1 MTVKQLRAFVAVAQT
16 LSFAQAGER
25 LYMSQSALSL
35 SIKALE
41 DRLGGR
47 LFSRTTRA
55 VNLTPEGQ
63 ALLPLARRL
72 IADWDNAEDE
82 LRQRFT
88 LRRGRVSIAAMPS
101 FAGNRLPPMLMHF
114 RERYPA
120 IGITVHDVINEQVIE
135 MVRNRQVE
143 LGIAF
148 EPGSDTSLSFK
159 PLYLDRF
166 VAVVPETSPLAECE
180 EVSWE
185 DLLPYPFITL
195 QRPSSVRVML
205 EDSLSIGGQ
214 KLDVSMESHQLAT
227 VGRMVSS
234 GLGVSVMPALCI
246 QQMHELGARCIPLVN
261 PVIERS
267 IGILTKADHE
277 LSVAAQALADILG
290 QLDTQT
296 SQQ

>member
-1 MTVKQLRAFVAVAQT
+1 MTIKQLRAFFAVAQT

-47 LFSRTTRA
+47 LFSRTTRS
-55 VNLTPEGQ
+55 VSLTPEGE

-101 FAGNRLPPMLMHF
+101 FAGNRLSPMLMHF

-148 EPGSDTSLSFK
+148 EPGGDPSLRFK
-159 PLYLDRF
+159 LLYLDRF
-166 VAVVPETSPLAECE
+166 VAVVPGKSPLAERE
-180 EVSWE
+180 EVCWD
-185 DLLPYPFITL
+185 DLSPYPFITL

-205 EDSLSIGGQ
+205 ENSLSIGGQ
-214 KLDVSMESHQLAT
+214 QLNVSLESHQLAT
-227 VGRMVSS
+227 IGRMVGS
-234 GLGVSVMPALCI
+234 GLGVSVVPALCV
-246 QQMHELGARCIPLVN
+246 QQMHELGARCIQLTD
-261 PVIERS
+261 PVIERP
-267 IGILTKADHE
+267 IGIVTKVDHE
-277 LSVAAQALADILG
+277 LSVAAQALADILE
-290 QLDTQT
+290 LNT
-296 SQQ
+296 